1 MREWPESPRGRAA
14 RARAPAR
21 LPPRGPWRGPATT
34 VSDRLGRTHDPRL
47 VFHIRHC
54 NVTHSARSVE
64 CNNTIFT
71 NKSTRQQT
79 LRGVVRNTVWSSM
92 DISTSPLSLD
102 CRLRDLFC
110 SIVPPALC
118 PVMLIHLIQY
128 GCSADLCAAVHR
140 LHICLRSFARKPCG
154 KGERTG
160 RDAVICSAIMDG
172 MCCHEPSGA
181 ACNRIVAA
189 S

>member
-1 MREWPESPRGRAA
+1 MARIAPRPRRP
-14 RARAPAR
+14 RARPSSAAPAR
-21 LPPRGPWRGPATT
+21 PMARPRH
-34 VSDRLGRTHDPRL
+34 DRLGRTTRPAPRPSC
-47 VFHIRHC
+47 VSHIRHC

>member
-1 MREWPESPRGRAA
+1 MARIAPRPRRP
-14 RARAPAR
+14 RARPSSAAPAR
-21 LPPRGPWRGPATT
+21 PMARPRH
-34 VSDRLGRTHDPRL
+34 DRLGRTTTRASCR
-47 VFHIRHC
+47 FHIRQRHC